1 VYLISACL
9 LGENCKYDGGNNLT
23 DWVLA
28 FAEKHSFM
36 PVCPEVAGGLSVP
49 RHPCEIRENASD
61 CATTVVNDIGE
72 DVTDAFFLGAEETL
86 RAAQKEARA
95 RGEKIEGAILK
106 KNSPS
111 CGSGSVYDGTF
122 SHTIVGGD
130 GIFVRRL
137 REIGIP
143 VWHEE
148 RKDYLL

>member
-1 VYLISACL
+1 MYLISACL
-9 LGENCKYDGGNNLT
+9 LGENCKYSGGNNLT
-23 DWVLA
+23 DWVAA
-28 FAEKHSFM
+28 FAKEHSCM

-49 RHPCEIRENASD
+49 RHPCEIREDAAGGNTA
-61 CATTVVNDIGE
+61 VVNDIGE
-72 DVTDAFFLGAEETL
+72 DVTAAFESGAEETL

-111 CGSGSVYDGTF
+111 CGSGSIYDGTF
-122 SHTIVGGD
+122 SHTLICGD

-143 VWHEE
+143 VWNEE
-148 RKDYLL
+148 RKDLL